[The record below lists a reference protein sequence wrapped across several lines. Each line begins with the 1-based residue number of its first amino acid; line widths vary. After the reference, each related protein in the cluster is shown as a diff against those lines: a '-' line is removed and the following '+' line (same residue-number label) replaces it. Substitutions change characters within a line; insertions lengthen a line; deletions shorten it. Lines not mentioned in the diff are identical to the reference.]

1 MAPVPGLLLATL
13 EELVEAEF
21 KTFKWH
27 LTQDLVKGFPH
38 IPVSQLE
45 NTDRLDTMKK
55 MVETYG
61 PEGTVKISLEIL
73 RKMSQNQLAKT
84 LKNEYDEVETTEPAG

>member
-1 MAPVPGLLLATL
+1 MAPVPVLLLATL
-13 EELVEAEF
+13 EELVEAEL

-45 NTDRLDTMKK
+45 NTDRLDTIKK

-73 RKMSQNQLAKT
+73 RKMSQNQLAET
-84 LKNEYDEVETTEPAG
+84 LKNEYDEGETTEPAG